1 MGLGDFVSGLTNAAE
16 DGVSYVYHGV
26 AGGENRADSRSRQDE
41 YERAQQQGNAARDKI
56 YAEQHRLQRE
66 IPAGTDPTSI
76 DGKDN
81 WDSWSHKAIKSM
93 TDNLNSGQIH
103 AAARGWSS
111 VGGKVAT
118 DVADFQN
125 VMKQTIGANWEGDAA
140 TEAQQSA
147 SAYSQQAEGFGHA
160 IDLTGTKVSEAA
172 TGAEQTR
179 NMMPPP
185 KNFSFREAAIS
196 SLANPIAG
204 ANDIFQQKQAQNTAH
219 AEAVRVMNTVYTPV
233 YVQSDSGVP
242 TFTAPTAMPGTGVAP
257 APSPP
262 PVVAA
267 PLPPPSTR
275 PPVGPDQR
283 GGPGA
288 GGNNGQ
294 WSSPAGVNAPGDHT
308 PSGSVA
314 GAGAAGTDGPDSSVG
329 GPGHG
334 GPVYPGDG
342 GRAGAGA
349 GSNSPGAGVAAG
361 GSPGDGTGD
370 GGYSGADTGGFG
382 NVAASNFAPDPT
394 MSPGSLGG
402 PAGGSA
408 GGYGAGGYG
417 AGGYGAGGYGAG
429 GYGTGGY
436 GAGSGVGTGALGAI
450 GYGAGR
456 AAGYEGA
463 SFGPSGS
470 GGSAGYG
477 SGAAGSAGGNAGG
490 GAMGRGATSGVGSS
504 PGAAAEAGA
513 ARGAGGSTSSGGR
526 GAGGMGGMGGG
537 RGKGD
542 DDYEHNTPSYLITQE
557 HGSEIVGELPLVSPP
572 VIGE

>member
-1 MGLGDFVSGLTNAAE
+1 VGLLDWAE
-16 DGVSYVYHGV
+16 DKVSEGYRDVV
-26 AGGENRADSRSRQDE
+26 GGQNREQVRE
-41 YERAQQQGNAARDKI
+41 QQQGYDLAQHEGNTARDQI
-56 YAEQHRLQRE
+56 YAEQSRLKSG
-66 IPAGTDPTSI
+66 ISGGTDPLAI
-76 DGKDN
+76 QNRDN
-81 WDSWSHKAIKSM
+81 FDSWEHARIKDM
-93 TDNLNSGQIH
+93 TDKIDSGGMH
-103 AAARGWSS
+103 ALGQGMSSTGAAMAGDFTDLHNTLTQTVAGGWRG
-111 VGGKVAT
+111 
-118 DVADFQN
+118 
-125 VMKQTIGANWEGDAA
+125 GAADAA
-140 TEAQQSA
+140 TKS
-147 SAYSQQAEGFGHA
+147 SKHYSQQGQDFGNA

-185 KNFSFREAAIS
+185 KDFSFREAAIS

-204 ANDIFQQKQAQNTAH
+204 ANDIFQQKQAQNAAH

-262 PVVAA
+262 PVVAS

-314 GAGAAGTDGPDSSVG
+314 GAGAAGTDGPGSSVG

-349 GSNSPGAGVAAG
+349 GSNSPGAGAAAG
-361 GSPGDGTGD
+361 GSPGDGSGD
-370 GGYSGADTGGFG
+370 GGYPGAGTGGFG

-402 PAGGSA
+402 PAGGS
-408 GGYGAGGYG
+408 AGGYG

-504 PGAAAEAGA
+504 RGAAAEAGA

>member
-26 AGGENRADSRSRQDE
+26 AGGENRADSRSRQDG
-41 YERAQQQGNAARDKI
+41 YEQAQQQGNAARDKI

-66 IPAGTDPTSI
+66 ILAGTDPTSI

-185 KNFSFREAAIS
+185 KDFSFREAAIS

-204 ANDIFQQKQAQNTAH
+204 ANDIFQQKQAQNAAH

-262 PVVAA
+262 PVVAS
-267 PLPPPSTR
+267 PPPPPSTR
-275 PPVGPDQR
+275 PSVGSDQR
-283 GGPGA
+283 RGPGA

-308 PSGSVA
+308 PAGSVA
-314 GAGAAGTDGPDSSVG
+314 GAGAAGTDGPGSSVG

-408 GGYGAGGYG
+408 GV
-417 AGGYGAGGYGAG
+417 
-429 GYGTGGY
+429 T
-436 GAGSGVGTGALGAI
+436 SLGVTALGVTAP
-450 GYGAGR
+450 AAMEQVAASAQVASERSVTGR
-456 AAGYEGA
+456 VEQLATRVRA
-463 SFGPSGS
+463 SAPRVPVARQGMGP
-470 GGSAGYG
+470 
-477 SGAAGSAGGNAGG
+477 
-490 GAMGRGATSGVGSS
+490 GRPAV
-504 PGAAAEAGA
+504 PGETPAAAPWVVEPPAVWGA
-513 ARGAGGSTSSGGR
+513 ARAPRPRQARLGAPGVRHRQAVGVPAGWAAWAEVVARVTTTTSTTRPAISSR
-526 GAGGMGGMGGG
+526 KSTA
-537 RGKGD
+537 RR
-542 DDYEHNTPSYLITQE
+542 S
-557 HGSEIVGELPLVSPP
+557 SVSCRWCRHQ
-572 VIGE
+572 